1 MRPRTDESLAEGPV
15 LTTLPHRLIGAS
27 ALDVGTYEEVEA
39 DRGATTQA
47 LLVVLASSL
56 AGGIGASGFLHNRAT
71 LVEGAFLWSAISLVA
86 WAAWALL
93 VFEIGGRLL
102 PEPQTRVDVGEL
114 LRTSGF
120 ASAPGLFRIFG
131 IVPDLALPVFVL
143 TTVWM
148 LVTMVVAVRQA
159 LDYRSTARAIGVCVI
174 GLSLALLIV
183 FGFGMLA
190 PPLS

>member
-1 MRPRTDESLAEGPV
+1 MRVSEVMSRM
-15 LTTLPHRLIGAS
+15 IGAS
-27 ALDVGTYEEVEA
+27 VLDVGTYEAVEA
-39 DRGATTQA
+39 DRGATAQA
-47 LLVVLASSL
+47 LVVVLASSL
-56 AGGIGASGFLHNRAT
+56 AGGIGASGFLHDRAAI
-71 LVEGAFLWSAISLVA
+71 VQGALLWTAISLVA

-102 PEPQTRVDVGEL
+102 PEPETRVDVGEL
-114 LRTSGF
+114 LRTIGF
-120 ASAPGLFRIFG
+120 ASAPGLLRVFG
-131 IVPDLALPVFVL
+131 VVPELALPVFVL

-174 GLSLALLIV
+174 GLALALAIVLV
-183 FGFGMLA
+183 FGLLA